1 MEETLL
7 RYVIPG
13 IIGLVGGV
21 IGSLIAPWV
30 HWGVEKRKIRQQK
43 RRELINSCRVML
55 AANIDQKT
63 FQETELYLKLRPH
76 LYQLTIEAVEKE
88 APSEDSQDDKD
99 VFKEKVFGDLARI
112 EKEWVLI

>member
-63 FQETELYLKLRPH
+63 FQETELYSKLRPH
-76 LYQLTIEAVEKE
+76 LYQLTIEAIEKE
-88 APSEDSQDDKD
+88 TRSEDSQDDKE
-99 VFKEKVFGDLARI
+99 VFKEPVLGDLARI